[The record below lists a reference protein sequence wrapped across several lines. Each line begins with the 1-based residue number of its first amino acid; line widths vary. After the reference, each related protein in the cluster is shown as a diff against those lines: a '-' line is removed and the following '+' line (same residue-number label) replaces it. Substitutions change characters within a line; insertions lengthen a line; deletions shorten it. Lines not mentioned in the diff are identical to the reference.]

1 MCLFFMEYGAIGRRQ
16 RTRHFCLWPC
26 FTPPSFSLSTILPCR
41 KKMGLAGREAELLA
55 VLPAA
60 TGLQMGPALKMQVQN
75 HMGSVSRPSG
85 HSLHAAPSLGTLG
98 LLWNMSKFS
107 SHHAAICSL
116 RASLI

>member
-1 MCLFFMEYGAIGRRQ
+1 
-16 RTRHFCLWPC
+16 
-26 FTPPSFSLSTILPCR
+26 
-41 KKMGLAGREAELLA
+41 MGLAGRETELLA

-98 LLWNMSKFS
+98 LLWICPNS
-107 SHHAAICSL
+107 AATTQQYAVL
-116 RASLI
+116 GPR